1 MHAKYNKVD
10 IRKKPNNHQILGN
23 SLIRYKVELN
33 PHYESISYKN
43 IDTDKI

>member
-33 PHYESISYKN
+33 PYLEYIRYQSVIYK
-43 IDTDKI
+43 